1 MPEITGTSIIR
12 IVRLKQRGEIMSG
25 GIKVIAENRKARHDY
40 FVEERYEAGI
50 VLTGTEIKSIRAARV
65 NLKDSYAEVV
75 NGDVWLNQMHISP
88 YEKGNRFNHDPL
100 RKRKLLLN
108 RSEISKMVGKVQQ
121 QGMTLIPLK
130 IYLKQGLAKIELG
143 LCKGKKTYDKRD
155 DLANRDA
162 KRQMERDLRERNKG

>member
-1 MPEITGTSIIR
+1 
-12 IVRLKQRGEIMSG
+12 MSG
-25 GIKVIAENRKARHDY
+25 KIKVIAENRKARHDY

-50 VLTGTEIKSIRAARV
+50 ILTGTEIKSIRAARV
-65 NLKDSYAEVV
+65 NLKDSYAEVI
-75 NGDVWLNQMHISP
+75 NGEVWLNQMHISP
-88 YEKGNRFNHDPL
+88 YEQGNRFNHDPL

-108 RSEISKMVGKVQQ
+108 RSEINKLLGKVQQ

-143 LCKGKKTYDKRD
+143 LCKGKKSYDKRD

-162 KRQMERDLRERNKG
+162 KRQMERELRDRFKG

>member
-1 MPEITGTSIIR
+1 
-12 IVRLKQRGEIMSG
+12 MSD
-25 GIKVIAENRKARHDY
+25 GIKVIAENRKARHEY

-50 VLTGTEIKSIRAARV
+50 ILTGTEIKSIRASRV

-75 NGDVWLNQMHISP
+75 QGEVWLNQMHISP
-88 YEKGNRFNHDPL
+88 YEQGNRFNHDPL

-108 RSEISKMVGKVQQ
+108 RSEISKMLGKVQQ

-143 LCKGKKTYDKRD
+143 LCKGKKNYDKRD
-155 DLANRDA
+155 DLAKRDA
-162 KRQMERDLRERNKG
+162 KRQMERDLRDRNKS

>member
-1 MPEITGTSIIR
+1 
-12 IVRLKQRGEIMSG
+12 MSG

-50 VLTGTEIKSIRAARV
+50 ILTGTEIKSIRASRL
-65 NLKDSYAEVV
+65 NLKDSYAEVI
-75 NGDVWLNQMHISP
+75 NGEVWLNQMHISP
-88 YEKGNRFNHDPL
+88 YEQGNRYNHDPL

-108 RSEISKMVGKVQQ
+108 RSEISKITGKVQQ

-130 IYLKQGLAKIELG
+130 IYLKQGLAKLELG
-143 LCKGKKTYDKRD
+143 LCKGKKSYDKRD
-155 DLANRDA
+155 TIADRDA